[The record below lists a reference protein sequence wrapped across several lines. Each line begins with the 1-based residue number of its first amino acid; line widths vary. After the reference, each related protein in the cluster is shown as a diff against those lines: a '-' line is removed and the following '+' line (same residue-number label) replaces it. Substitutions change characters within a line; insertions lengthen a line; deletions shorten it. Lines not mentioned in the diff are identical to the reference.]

1 MFSVMV
7 HELFGALTL
16 PTLRD
21 LKYLSIL
28 NYCIRVVCCCVW
40 CFSFFF
46 FFFKWLCY
54 FDVEDAD
61 MVSVCLSPGYTW
73 QVSVY
78 IFIYIYI
85 YHKLVTRTCE
95 PCFLCL
101 GDAFLF
107 GTEMVPWVT
116 SSLSRRRNSELHGK
130 QRLCLNACQLLLWAL
145 SRLCTKSVLHIQGTY
160 TLSIVCHPLPS
171 PLLNVQ
177 GMLFISC
184 LSRVSLLVTDAV
196 TF

>member
-46 FFFKWLCY
+46 ANGCVTLMLKMQTW
-54 FDVEDAD
+54 
-61 MVSVCLSPGYTW
+61 SVCVWVLGIHGRC
-73 QVSVY
+73 QC
-78 IFIYIYI
+78 IFLFI
-85 YHKLVTRTCE
+85 YHKLVTRTRE

-145 SRLCTKSVLHIQGTY
+145 SRLCTKSVLHLQGTY
-160 TLSIVCHPLPS
+160 TLSIVCHPFPS